1 MGAPGGAAQQ
11 RRGTKA
17 EKGRDQCRS
26 CGLGAAASGPTR
38 TAQFRQS
45 PGTMEREKAGRA
57 GSWTPISGGCGG
69 TRGLSCPGGGRSVR
83 VRAGPDQELRHHR
96 WGGGSLP
103 QVPAGGGGPAQSS
116 LAVSP
121 RREEAEPEGSQHGPC
136 LVPDKSS
143 LAGRRGQ
150 PLGVWGPA
158 RRGCWQSRPWPGGVP
173 SLQAG
178 DGRAEDRV
186 LLRPLA
192 LLVTW

>member
-69 TRGLSCPGGGRSVR
+69 TRGLSCPGGGRSEGEG
-83 VRAGPDQELRHHR
+83 RAGPGAQAPSVGRGLPPPGASWRRGPCPELLSSLSTEGGSRAGREPTRPLSCPRQKQPRWTPGPAAGGLGPCQAWLLADPALAR
-96 WGGGSLP
+96 WGAKPPGW
-103 QVPAGGGGPAQSS
+103 
-116 LAVSP
+116 
-121 RREEAEPEGSQHGPC
+121 
-136 LVPDKSS
+136 
-143 LAGRRGQ
+143 GR
-150 PLGVWGPA
+150 
-158 RRGCWQSRPWPGGVP
+158 
-173 SLQAG
+173 
-178 DGRAEDRV
+178 
-186 LLRPLA
+186 
-192 LLVTW
+192 